1 MEQMAREG
9 KPEIMT
15 TTTTTKQDAKVEGRN
30 KAKRKGS

>member
-15 TTTTTKQDAKVEGRN
+15 TTTTKQEAKVEGRN